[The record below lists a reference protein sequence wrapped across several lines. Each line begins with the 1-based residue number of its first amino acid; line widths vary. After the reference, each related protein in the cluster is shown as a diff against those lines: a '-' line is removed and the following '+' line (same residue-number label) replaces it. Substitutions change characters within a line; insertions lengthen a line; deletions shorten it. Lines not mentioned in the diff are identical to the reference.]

1 MPRQEIVQKLIR
13 SGAIAVIRMGD
24 SKKLMRVAEAILK
37 GGVSAIEITMTT
49 PNALKIIEEAAK
61 ELGEDAQIGVG
72 SVLDAKT
79 ARSAIDA
86 GATYVVSPIFKA
98 EIVQTAHRHDLPGM
112 PGAFSPTE
120 ILLAHEA
127 GADGLV
133 FFNRFYQP
141 DLVKIFPADVV
152 GMDFFK
158 SVLAPI
164 PQLRLMPTGGVT
176 LTNAGDWLKA
186 GACAVGV
193 GSALLDKKAIAEE
206 KYSVLTENA
215 RILKESIASARK

>member
-127 GADGLV
+127 GADI
-133 FFNRFYQP
+133 
-141 DLVKIFPADVV
+141 VKIFPADVV